1 MWLEWLQDFHESN
14 IMYIFSRFI
23 LNRRCIHIMIGRS
36 ESAEDQ
42 HQVQS
47 EDALKHAL
55 VDADA

>member
-1 MWLEWLQDFHESN
+1 MH
-14 IMYIFSRFI
+14 IFSRFI
-23 LNRRCIHIMIGRS
+23 LNRRRWIHIMIGLS

-47 EDALKHAL
+47 EDMLKHAL